1 MVRNNIISAIRSI
14 RRNKLTSFI
23 NIVSL
28 AIGISAVAVVYLA
41 VQHEWSYDKH
51 ALHKERISRVVWEG
65 WNGKMKIAAVETPLI
80 QVIEEEIA
88 GIELVIP
95 IFQAFDYRMNSL
107 NTEGEKRMYQKEK
120 GLVFTNSNYF
130 AIYPH
135 HWLSG
140 NPEQLNHPNKMV
152 LTEKE
157 LKQFF
162 PNITPSEAVGKTLL
176 YEEDVQFEVV
186 GVVKEMKENSD
197 FKFSSFGS
205 FSSISTNPELKE
217 EFGWERWGQVSDAR
231 QCLLLLNKGKNL
243 EEIEREIT
251 QIAAKHSSVEND
263 NNSKYALQS
272 LADVHFNLEYNYE
285 AMDKRTLRNLIL
297 LAVFLLLLGV
307 VNFVNLSTAQSVE
320 RAKEIGVRKTL
331 GSSKAELRQQFLV
344 ETFLITILASLVA
357 LILLPL
363 FLEVFKNFIPEMENV
378 YQTSFF
384 KMLIFLIGFIPAVT
398 FLAGFYPAWVL
409 TGYAPISI
417 MKNQM
422 HQNSHLSR
430 TSVLRQGLTVFQF
443 VIASVFLICVWIV
456 IQQTHFLLNRDIGMK
471 KEAIVSFYIP
481 GYFQNAEKANILKNR
496 LKGFSELMEVS
507 LGSQPPVR
515 EGYNK
520 NQVTLDYPKHKDLE
534 RVELDVREGDLEYA
548 NVYQFELKAGRNLQ
562 LLDSVQ
568 EIWINEKAMQYF
580 GFSNPEEVIGQTLD
594 KGSKTIV
601 GVLKDFDISSAHE
614 SLRPF
619 MFVGSKRGYMIHV
632 ALNAEHPETWSGALS
647 KISDAFKDVFPEDT
661 FEYSFYDK
669 ELENLYESERKL
681 AKLLQWAMIF
691 SILIAGMGLFGLTV
705 FTTNQRIK
713 EIGIR
718 KTLGAS
724 TGQIIYMLLKN
735 LSKLVLI
742 ACFIAFP
749 IAWYFMQEWLT
760 NFVYRIEIN
769 PLIFLGSTFVLLL
782 VAIIVML
789 FRGWFIARANPV
801 DSLRDE

>member
-1 MVRNNIISAIRSI
+1 MIRNNIISAIRSI

-95 IFQAFDYRMNSL
+95 IFQSFEYEFSTLDL
-107 NTEGEKRMYQKEK
+107 DGEKDIFKKE
-120 GLVFTNSNYF
+120 GDLVFTNSNYF
-130 AIYPH
+130 KIYPH
-135 HWLSG
+135 RWLSG
-140 NPEQLNHPNKMV
+140 NPESLDAPNEIV
-152 LTEKE
+152 LTEKD
-157 LKQFF
+157 LSLIF
-162 PNITPSEAVGKTLL
+162 PNATPADVIGKTLL
-176 YEEDVQFEVV
+176 YEDNVQVEVA
-186 GVVKEMKENSD
+186 GVVENMKENSD
-197 FKFSSFGS
+197 FKFSSFISFNSIPTNSDLKGEFSWENWGS
-205 FSSISTNPELKE
+205 L
-217 EFGWERWGQVSDAR
+217 SDAR
-231 QCLLLLNKGKNL
+231 QCLLLLNKDKNPDEVVKDL
-243 EEIEREIT
+243 A
-251 QIAAKHSSVEND
+251 QAIANHSTAK
-263 NNSKYALQS
+263 NNSDSEYGLQALS
-272 LADVHFNLEYNYE
+272 DVHFNVTYDED
-285 AMDKRTLRNLIL
+285 AMDMKTIRNLIL

-331 GSSKAELRQQFLV
+331 GSSKTELRQQFLV

-384 KMLIFLIGFIPAVT
+384 KMLVFLIGFIPVVT

-417 MKNQM
+417 MKNQI

-471 KEAIVSFYIP
+471 KEAIVNFYIP
-481 GYFQNAEKANILKNR
+481 GYFQNAEKANVLKNR

-520 NQVTLDYPKHKDLE
+520 TQVILDYPKHKDLE

-562 LLDSVQ
+562 MLDSVQ

-601 GVLKDFDISSAHE
+601 GILNDFDISSAHE

-632 ALNAEHPETWSGALS
+632 ALNAEHPETWSVALS

-669 ELENLYESERKL
+669 ELEKLYENEREL

-691 SILIAGMGLFGLTV
+691 SVLIAGMGLFGLAV

-749 IAWYFMQEWLT
+749 IAWYFMQKWLT

-769 PLIFLGSTFVLLL
+769 PLVFLASTFVLLL
-782 VAIIVML
+782 IAITVML

-801 DSLRDE
+801 ESLRDE